1 MLASGVCRGCSKLSL
16 DCLSFIYTSMSK
28 KTKQLLDNLNKITA
42 SKKNPQ
48 RIWDNDRVYLP
59 ETNKFWKS
67 QLTDGI
73 HEWPKEYHKG
83 PWNKVVD
90 EDGTVDYWAPFDR
103 VYGGLTP
110 NSQRL
115 VQKDGTEYR
124 GKLYKKRR
132 LIKSKN
138 IIGEERNFYSQCL
151 VTADGR
157 WFDNGGFPINP
168 PSKVEDEEQKE
179 EVGFARRELTEEEK
193 AEQLKWKQR
202 AESEML
208 SKLK

>member
-1 MLASGVCRGCSKLSL
+1 MPSE
-16 DCLSFIYTSMSK
+16 
-28 KTKQLLDNLNKITA
+28 KTKKLLEGLGKITA
-42 SKKNPQ
+42 SKSNPVP
-48 RIWDNDRVYLP
+48 IPNTHVFLP

-90 EDGTVDYWAPFDR
+90 EDGVADYWAPFDR
-103 VYGGLTP
+103 IYGGLAT

-115 VQKDGTEYR
+115 VQKDGTEYQ
-124 GKLYKKRR
+124 GKLYPKRR
-132 LIKSKN
+132 LIKHKN
-138 IIGEERNFYSQCL
+138 MLGEENNFYSQCL

-168 PSKVEDEEQKE
+168 PTKVEDEEQKE
-179 EVGFARRELTEEEK
+179 QPGFAKRELTEEEK
-193 AEQLKWKQR
+193 AEQAKWKAR

-208 SKLK
+208 KKLK